1 MKNDVI
7 RPNIL
12 GIKIISNI
20 SPEMA
25 QKLELKSHHKSLGL
39 ITADC

>member
-25 QKLELKSHHKSLGL
+25 QKLELKSQKFRLNNCRL
-39 ITADC
+39 

>member
-25 QKLELKSHHKSLGL
+25 QKTRIK
-39 ITADC
+39 ITSQKFRFNNCRL